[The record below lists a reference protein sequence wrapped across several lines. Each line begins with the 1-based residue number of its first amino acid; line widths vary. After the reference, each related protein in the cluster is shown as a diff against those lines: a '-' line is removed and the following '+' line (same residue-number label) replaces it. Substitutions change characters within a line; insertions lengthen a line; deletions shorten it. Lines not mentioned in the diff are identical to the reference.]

1 MMNYRMDGKK
11 IFTILNYLF
20 LIVLG
25 LICIAPLLNTLAISL
40 SSASAVAMGDVLFFP
55 SNFSLDAYTFI
66 ATRSEFLTA
75 LNVSVM
81 RVIVGSILQ
90 MLVTFISAY
99 PLSREN
105 RDFRMRTVYVWF
117 FMFTILFSGGIV
129 PLYMQVKT
137 LGMLDSMMAL
147 VLPTSLAVFNIVLM
161 INFFRILPRE
171 LDESFRIDGA
181 GHWTLLWRLYFPLSL
196 PAFATILLLAMVGHW
211 NSWFDGMLFMN
222 QTENYPIATYLRSI
236 IVSFDFSNVRSEDA
250 ALLASI
256 SPRTTKSAQII
267 LATLPILCVYPFL
280 QRYFVTG
287 LVLGSVKG

>member
-1 MMNYRMDGKK
+1 MKYR
-11 IFTILNYLF
+11 LNGSTVFAVFNKVF
-20 LIVLG
+20 LILLG
-25 LICIAPLLNTLAISL
+25 ILCIAPIVNTLAISF
-40 SSASAVAMGDVLFFP
+40 SSASAVAMGKVRFFP
-55 SNFSLDAYTFI
+55 SDFSLDAYKFI
-66 ATRSEFLTA
+66 ATRPEFLRSLGVA
-75 LNVSVM
+75 VI
-81 RVIVGSILQ
+81 RVLVGSALQ

-105 RDFRMRTVYVWF
+105 RDFSMRTFYVWF

-129 PLYMQVKT
+129 PLYMQVKS
-137 LGMLDSMMAL
+137 LHMLDTMMVL
-147 VLPTSLAVFNIVLM
+147 VLPTALAVFNIVLM
-161 INFFRILPRE
+161 INFFRGLPRE

-181 GHWTLLWRLYFPLSL
+181 GHWTILWRLYFPLSL

-211 NSWFDGMLFMN
+211 NSWFDGMIFMN
-222 QTENYPIATYLRSI
+222 QTENYPLATYLRSI

-280 QRYFVTG
+280 QRYFVSG

>member
-11 IFTILNYLF
+11 MFAVFNYLF

-25 LICIAPLLNTLAISL
+25 LICVAPLLNTLAISL

-55 SNFSLDAYTFI
+55 SNFSLDAYAFI

-75 LNVSVM
+75 LNVSVV

-105 RDFRMRTVYVWF
+105 RDFSMRTVYVWF

>member
-1 MMNYRMDGKK
+1 MNYRMDGKK
-11 IFTILNYLF
+11 MFAIFNYLF

-25 LICIAPLLNTLAISL
+25 LICVAPLLNTLAISL

-55 SNFSLDAYTFI
+55 SSFSLDAYTFI

-75 LNVSVM
+75 LNVSVV

-105 RDFRMRTVYVWF
+105 RDFSMRTVYVWF

-137 LGMLDSMMAL
+137 QGMLDSMMAL

>member
-1 MMNYRMDGKK
+1 MGK
-11 IFTILNYLF
+11 
-20 LIVLG
+20 VR
-25 LICIAPLLNTLAISL
+25 
-40 SSASAVAMGDVLFFP
+40 FFP
-55 SNFSLDAYTFI
+55 SDFSLDAYKFI
-66 ATRSEFLTA
+66 ATRPEFLRSLGVA
-75 LNVSVM
+75 VI
-81 RVIVGSILQ
+81 RVLVGSALQ

-105 RDFRMRTVYVWF
+105 RDFSMRTFYVWF

-129 PLYMQVKT
+129 PLYMQVKS
-137 LGMLDSMMAL
+137 LHMLDSMMVL
-147 VLPTSLAVFNIVLM
+147 VLPTALAVFNIVLM
-161 INFFRILPRE
+161 INFFRGLPRE

-181 GHWTLLWRLYFPLSL
+181 GHWTILWRLYFPLSL

-211 NSWFDGMLFMN
+211 NSWFDGMIFMN
-222 QTENYPIATYLRSI
+222 QTENYPLATYLRSI

-280 QRYFVTG
+280 QRYFVSG